1 MNEFRM
7 RRAQVALSAAV
18 AASAAFCLAGPLA
31 MKLGI
36 AGAWLFLW
44 PAAFWLIRLLSFSVF
59 PLARAGPL
67 WTNRKRRIPMRWA
80 LSNLIASMMLAGTVV
95 GIERWSRRQA
105 MASDRRGARLA
116 AEGDF
121 GLVRG
126 TKAVTNCFDG
136 VSR

>member
-1 MNEFRM
+1 
-7 RRAQVALSAAV
+7 
-18 AASAAFCLAGPLA
+18 
-31 MKLGI
+31 
-36 AGAWLFLW
+36 
-44 PAAFWLIRLLSFSVF
+44 
-59 PLARAGPL
+59 
-67 WTNRKRRIPMRWA
+67 MRWA